1 MTGRPA
7 LVVLLSDGI
16 RGHLSQSRG
25 IAGWLSRLAGSAV
38 AEMEVP
44 RPAGGARVRRLK
56 VEGRRLPIMTEPEL
70 ALWLEK
76 AGAAPLAEAARRE
89 RETMGVPPGDTL
101 YLSAGSGAAPFTL
114 ALARLLGGKS
124 CTVMTPSVLGTGPF
138 NFAVVP
144 EHDGPARRGNVLA
157 TLGAPNAIFPDE
169 LETRAAEL
177 AALFPPSSEE
187 RWGVLVGGDDGN
199 YRLPPSWVEE
209 ALLPIFRESRDR
221 RADLYVTTSRR
232 TAPETE
238 AALKRA
244 LTDGFSAP
252 MVLLASRDPM
262 NPVPGIL
269 GLCSTVFVSED
280 SVSMVSEAVTAGR
293 DVFLLRTARTGGAKA
308 LVQRGT
314 AALVERGVLS
324 ERLLWGPQ
332 RFDRLFDGLAER
344 GYLMVFHGSLPK
356 GEGRPAE
363 PLCEARR
370 AARWIVEGW
379 A

>member
-1 MTGRPA
+1 MTGHPA

-44 RPAGGARVRRLK
+44 RLAGGARVRSLK
-56 VEGRRLPIMTEPEL
+56 MEGRRLPVMAEPEL
-70 ALWLEK
+70 ALWLER
-76 AGAAPLAEAARRE
+76 AGASPLEEAARRE
-89 RETMGVPPGDTL
+89 REARGVPPGDTL
-101 YLSAGSGAAPFTL
+101 FLSAGSGAAPFTL

-124 CTVMTPSVLGTGPF
+124 CTVMTPSILGTGPF
-138 NFAVVP
+138 DFAVVP

-169 LETRAAEL
+169 LEKRAAEL

-187 RWGVLVGGDDGN
+187 RWGILVGGDDGN

-209 ALLPIFRESRDR
+209 TLFPIVRAARDR
-221 RADLYVTTSRR
+221 GADLYVTTSRR

-238 AALKRA
+238 AALERA
-244 LTDGFSAP
+244 LMDGFSVP
-252 MVLLASRDPM
+252 MLLLASRDPM

-269 GLCSTVFVSED
+269 GLCSTVFVTED

-293 DVFLLRTARTGGAKA
+293 GVFLLRAGRVGGAKA

-314 AALVERGVLS
+314 AALVKRGVLPQ
-324 ERLLWGPQ
+324 RLLWGPP

-344 GYLMVFHGSLPK
+344 GHLTVFHGSRPQG
-356 GEGRPAE
+356 GERPAE

-370 AARWIVEGW
+370 SARWIAEGW
-379 A
+379 S